1 MSNRKGSKHTE
12 ESRRKMSMSH
22 TGLKHTEET
31 KRKMSIA
38 KKGKTYRKGSKH
50 TEETKIKMSIAK
62 KGLKHT
68 KESKRK
74 ISLPKKGKTL
84 ENKKNS
90 DKQKEP
96 TIRLKDLIMI
106 KFKQPPTPKKGLERY
121 REIMK
126 NRERNSIIINS
137 LKIEDEWND

>member
-1 MSNRKGSKHTE
+1 MLAGSGMADGGRIMNHLIT
-12 ESRRKMSMSH
+12 
-22 TGLKHTEET
+22 
-31 KRKMSIA
+31 A
-38 KKGKTYRKGSKH
+38 
-50 TEETKIKMSIAK
+50 
-62 KGLKHT
+62 
-68 KESKRK
+68 
-74 ISLPKKGKTL
+74 L